1 MRKRAPFYLAAV
13 TLIVISAYGVLSEK
27 NLESFFPELT
37 PEEEKVFDILMKYNG
52 PNESGLTVLKAVENK
67 IKEEYQD
74 EKVFDDK
81 NTKVGLDISKIG
93 PDEYQVILN
102 FQSHKGE
109 MNYDWNVN
117 TNSKKITSNNPESKH
132 IIDVVD
138 FYD

>member
-1 MRKRAPFYLAAV
+1 LRKRAPFYLAAV

-37 PEEEKVFDILMKYNG
+37 PEEGKVFDILMKYNG

-67 IKEEYQD
+67 IKEEYPD
-74 EKVFDDK
+74 EKVFDGK

-93 PDEYQVILN
+93 PDEYQVVLN